1 VARISVGRRGR
12 SYRITLEGDLSA
24 RDLKRLER
32 ACRYALEH
40 KLVPLDLDLEHVNR
54 MDDVARAYVER
65 LQARGAR
72 VHPFLS
78 S

>member
-1 VARISVGRRGR
+1 MARISVGRRGT
-12 SYRITLEGDLSA
+12 SYQITLEGDLSA

-40 KLVPLDLDLEHVNR
+40 KLVPLELDLERVNT

-72 VHPFLS
+72 VRPCLS
-78 S
+78 P